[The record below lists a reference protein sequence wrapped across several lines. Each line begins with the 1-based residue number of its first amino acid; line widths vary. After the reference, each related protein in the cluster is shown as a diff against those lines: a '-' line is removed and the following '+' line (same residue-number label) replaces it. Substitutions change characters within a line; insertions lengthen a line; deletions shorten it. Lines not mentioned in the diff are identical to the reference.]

1 MAELERWCGVEAT
14 VARIGDSRVDQLRST
29 GHHDRIDDLDHMA
42 ALGFTAVRF
51 PILWERVAL
60 PDGGYDWAWSD
71 SRLERMRTLGLR
83 PIAGLVH
90 HGSGPD
96 DTSLIADDFAPRLA
110 DFARAAAARYPW
122 IADWTPVNEPVTTA
136 RFSALYGHW
145 YPHLRDEGAFWRAL
159 VTQIDGVA
167 QAMTAIRD
175 VIPHARLIQTEDMGR
190 TWSTAPLADQ
200 AAFDNQR
207 RWAGFD
213 LLFGQVTPLHP
224 LWHRLCAA
232 GLGETLARLSAAP
245 CPPDIIGLHCY
256 ATSDRFLDHRIER
269 FAAQDRGDNG
279 VRAYAD
285 VPAVR
290 ALDPAPPPFAT
301 ALTDAWQRY
310 RTPLALTEVHLGCT
324 REEQM
329 RWARA
334 AWDAAIAA
342 RALGVDVRAV
352 TAWAVFG
359 SQDWDTLLTRP
370 GRYEPGAFDVTTGT
384 PRPTGLARLWASLEQ
399 RDPVEGAGW
408 WQRPDRFTV
417 PAAPR
422 PAAAEAWRDPAWPH
436 RPLLICGATGT
447 LGRAL
452 SRACT
457 ARGITHRLTGRD
469 AIDLSDADAIARGL
483 DIIAPWAVIDA
494 TGWVRVDDAED
505 ARDACFAANHV
516 NAAALA
522 RACAAR
528 ALPSVHVSSD
538 LVFDGTKTAPYDER
552 DVPNP
557 AGVYGASKHA
567 MEAACQ
573 THAYRPLIIRTAA
586 FFSPHD
592 PHNFAAHV
600 LSALRRGER
609 FAAADDLFVSP
620 SYVPALADAM
630 LDLLIDGETGIR
642 HLAGDRTLSWADFA
656 REIALACG
664 GDPRGIQAVPGAAL
678 SFRAP
683 RPARSGLVSVHV
695 GSLGPL
701 DAAIREFARHNRPGG
716 AVPATLPCVAQTD

>member
-1 MAELERWCGVEAT
+1 MARLERWCGAEAT
-14 VARIGDSRVDQLRST
+14 AARLGDARVDQLRLT
-29 GHHDRIDDLDHMA
+29 GHHDRIDDLDRMA

-51 PILWERVAL
+51 PILWERVVQ
-60 PDGGYDWAWSD
+60 PDGRHDWTWTD
-71 SRLERMRTLGLR
+71 SRLARMRRLGLR

-110 DFARAAAARYPW
+110 DFARAVAERYPW

-136 RFSALYGHW
+136 RFSALYGYW

-159 VTQIDGVA
+159 VNQIDGVA
-167 QAMTAIRD
+167 QAMTAIRE

-190 TWSTAPLADQ
+190 TWATAPLADQ

-213 LLFGQVTPLHP
+213 LLFGHVTPGHP

-232 GLGETLARLSAAP
+232 GLGEALARLSDKP

-269 FAAQDRGDNG
+269 FAEQDRGGNG

-301 ALTDAWQRY
+301 ALADAWARY
-310 RTPLALTEVHLGCT
+310 ATPLALTEVHLGCT

-329 RWARA
+329 RWVRA
-334 AWDAAIAA
+334 AWDAATAA
-342 RALGVDVRAV
+342 RASGIDVRAV
-352 TAWAVFG
+352 TAWALFG
-359 SQDWDTLLTRP
+359 CHGWDTLLTRP
-370 GRYEPGAFDVTTGT
+370 GRYEPGAFDVATGI
-384 PRPTGLARLWASLEQ
+384 PRATGVARQWASLDK
-399 RDPVEGAGW
+399 RDAVEGTGW
-408 WQRPDRFTV
+408 WQRPDRFAV
-417 PAAPR
+417 PAAAR
-422 PAAAEAWRDPAWPH
+422 PAGVDAWCPATWPA

-452 SRACT
+452 ARACT
-457 ARGITHRLTGRD
+457 ARGLPHRLTGRD
-469 AIDLSDADAIARGL
+469 TIDLGDADAIARGL
-483 DIIAPWAVIDA
+483 DTIEPWAVIDA

-505 ARDACFAANHV
+505 ARDACFAANYT
-516 NAAALA
+516 NATALA
-522 RACAAR
+522 RACATR
-528 ALPSVHVSSD
+528 GLPSVHVSSD
-538 LVFDGTKTAPYDER
+538 LVFDGAKDGPYVED

-557 AGVYGASKHA
+557 LGVYGASKRA
-567 MEAACQ
+567 MEDACLEQ
-573 THAYRPLIIRTAA
+573 AHRPLIIRTAA

-592 PHNFAAHV
+592 RHNFAVQTVA
-600 LSALRRGER
+600 ALARGER

-620 SYVPALADAM
+620 SYVPALTDAM
-630 LDLLIDGETGIR
+630 LDLLIDAETGIR
-642 HLAGDRTLSWADFA
+642 HLAGDRVVSWAEFA
-656 REIALACG
+656 RRIAAACG
-664 GDPRGIQAVPGAAL
+664 FDPGAISGVSAAAL
-678 SFRAP
+678 SFRAR
-683 RPARSGLVSVHV
+683 RPARSGLASTHV
-695 GSLGPL
+695 GSLGAL
-701 DAAIREFARHNRPGG
+701 DASIADFATTASGHLVEGNLLNP
-716 AVPATLPCVAQTD
+716 VKVLT